1 VAAVA
6 QFQFVPNPS
15 IFDLHDY
22 MDALEQ
28 SLEACD
34 DPATRERIQ
43 ADIDGYAEAI
53 LRKVDD
59 AVEYLDHLEA
69 ENELIAR
76 QVKRLQDRKRS
87 YQIRIA
93 RIEAAVERTL
103 NATGKAEIRGTVH
116 ILSTKRCPPSVE
128 VLDMEMVP
136 AEYIRTTVEESVD
149 KAAAARALKAGEE
162 VPGLKLVTDRRS
174 VVRK

>member
-1 VAAVA
+1 MAAVA
-6 QFQFVPNPS
+6 HFPFVPNPTL
-15 IFDLHDY
+15 FELHDY

-34 DPATRERIQ
+34 DPTMRANIER
-43 ADIDGYAEAI
+43 DIDGYAEAI

-69 ENELIAR
+69 ENELLAK
-76 QVKRLQDRKRS
+76 QVKRLNERKKS
-87 YQIRIA
+87 YQVRIA

-103 NATGKAEIRGTVH
+103 TTTGKTEIRGTVH
-116 ILSTKRCPPSVE
+116 ILTTKKCPPSVE
-128 VLDMEMVP
+128 VIDMGIVP
-136 AEYIRTTVEESVD
+136 EEYIRTTVEQAVD
-149 KAAAARALKAGEE
+149 KSAAARALKVGQEI
-162 VPGLKLVTDRRS
+162 PGLRLVTDKKS